1 MADRYLFSPPYRRQ
15 SAMSHEQLDRIETKL
30 DRLTFL
36 IRQAIT
42 WEKAMSAEL
51 DRLTAAVAA
60 EGDVVKSTETMIAGL
75 VQQVKDL
82 ATNGGTP
89 QQFTDLATQIES
101 YTQRLSAAG
110 VQNTPAASLAKKPAA
125 AQAPPKKP

>member
-1 MADRYLFSPPYRRQ
+1 
-15 SAMSHEQLDRIETKL
+15 MSHEQLDRIETKL
-30 DRLTFL
+30 DRLL
-36 IRQAIT
+36 WLARQQLS
-42 WEKAMSAEL
+42 WEKLMSLEL

-89 QQFTDLATQIES
+89 QQFTDLATQIEN

-110 VQNTPAASLAKKPAA
+110 VQNTPAAALAKKPAA
-125 AQAPPKKP
+125 APGPPPKKP